1 MLYPTEYFESMNT
14 VLIQEVGRYNKLLSI
29 MHKSLY
35 ELQRA
40 LKGLVVLSADLEAM
54 ADACFDQRVPSLWA
68 KTAYPS
74 LKPLGSWYK
83 DLLQRLEFLANWVEK
98 GLPSS
103 FWISGF
109 YFPQGFLT
117 AILQNYARKMKIPID
132 TVSFSFVILDYTVE
146 DLTMISKPS
155 NGCYLYGLY
164 LEGARWDKINQG
176 IYIHIH
182 IYIYIHI
189 YIHIC
194 IYLYIHVYKYLH
206 INILTNIHYDH

>member
-176 IYIHIH
+176 IYIHIY
-182 IYIYIHI
+182 IYIYTYI
-189 YIHIC
+189 YT
-194 IYLYIHVYKYLH
+194 YLYVLIYTC
-206 INILTNIHYDH
+206 I